1 MKINEEEKQRIKDRL
16 AEIREE
22 LLNDRILCNP
32 KSDDLIRE
40 RNNLN
45 VRLKMLGG

>member
-16 AEIREE
+16 SEIREE
-22 LLNDRILCNP
+22 LLSDGILCNP

-40 RNNLN
+40 SNNLN

>member
-22 LLNDRILCNP
+22 LLNDGILCNP

-40 RNNLN
+40 SNNLN

>member
-22 LLNDRILCNP
+22 LLSDGILCNP